1 MTSLCVPPAAAARSP
16 GPRRGPRGDLDSFA
30 AFYSSDD
37 LLEELPQLSQPEA
50 EED

>member
-1 MTSLCVPPAAAARSP
+1 MTSLCVPPAAAARSRAP
-16 GPRRGPRGDLDSFA
+16 GAGPGAISIRIA